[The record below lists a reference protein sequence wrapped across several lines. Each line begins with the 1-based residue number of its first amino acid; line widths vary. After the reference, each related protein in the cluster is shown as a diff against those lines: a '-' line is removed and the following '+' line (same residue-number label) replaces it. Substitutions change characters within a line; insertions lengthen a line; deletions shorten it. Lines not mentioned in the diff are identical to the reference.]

1 MHALEILLDAIAK
14 CELRLENT
22 NYLALPEE
30 PPLYVPPTFHYVE
43 DCYTLESDAV
53 FIQAPAAVGKSM
65 TAKYISATKDAPI
78 LDLATVPVGANSLR
92 GMIGNDAAIEAFR
105 KGNLPIIVDAMDEG
119 RLISGEQSFEQFIV
133 STGKLLA
140 EQPRSTDRARKRPKI
155 IFFGRPESADFAT
168 LAIQLDEDNLS
179 LCKIE
184 LDYFGQVSAV
194 KLIDKYAREEI
205 DNRSDLSVD
214 RKESKK
220 KLLNGIP
227 MNNLKDSYFDAIASA
242 LGLSS
247 ENLWTDKT
255 GQSFAGYAPVLST
268 LAIMIGRSDNPLTDR
283 QELEHGAAGSA
294 WDVVSKVLTLVMKRE
309 QSKLQR
315 ELANNVHNLSSNAYS
330 EEEQLSCLAQLILNA
345 QIQFS
350 GNFQFE
356 RNTDEQRY
364 LEAVSVSLRE
374 HPFVR
379 GGKAAN
385 DVLGAAIAAHAISTG
400 SVSGYPSIGGL
411 SRQPFIWRHLI
422 TRELSAGLLIDGHT
436 LGYLLNSFFSDP
448 LIDPNIK
455 VEIRDNDEGGVSVR
469 FIADDVPSVT
479 HNVRLVTDITLD
491 VTTPVTL
498 VQRARNCDIEIADK
512 LIVDGPGFMFSETN
526 RIICG
531 ELELRPGTIWVHD
544 KLTVVAREPHLEEPI
559 RFFKDERAYI
569 SLSQNF
575 DPTRWPNHDVDRWIG
590 PIQEDEDDL
599 LVEEGVRDFI
609 NYLGRLPN
617 RSVVLSTEYRLS
629 RNERGQQWIRVYN
642 NALPYSRRLIRQ
654 MVELGI
660 ARKASIQSAGT
671 PLVRI
676 TFNDVDWDLLTEAF
690 SGKNNTYSE
699 LYNAIYRL

>member
-14 CELRLENT
+14 CELPLENT

-78 LDLATVPVGANSLR
+78 LDLATVPVGTDSLR

-119 RLISGEQSFEQFIV
+119 RLISGEQSFEQFIA
-133 STGKLLA
+133 STGRLLA

-155 IFFGRPESADFAT
+155 IFFGRPESADFAN

-184 LDYFGQVSAV
+184 LDYFGQDSAV
-194 KLIDKYAREEI
+194 ELIDKYAREGI
-205 DNRSDLSVD
+205 DNRSDLTVD
-214 RKESKK
+214 EKERRKNR
-220 KLLNGIP
+220 LNGIP

-242 LGLSS
+242 LELSNG
-247 ENLWTDKT
+247 NLWTDKT
-255 GQSFAGYAPVLST
+255 GQSFAGYAPVLPT
-268 LAIMIGRSDNPLTDR
+268 LAIMIARSDNPHTDR
-283 QELEHGAAGSA
+283 QELERGDAGSA
-294 WDVVSKVLTLVMKRE
+294 WDVVSNVLALVMKRE

-315 ELANNVHNLSSNAYS
+315 QLANDVHNLSSNAYS
-330 EEEQLSCLAQLILNA
+330 EKEQLSYLAQLIQGN

-356 RNTDEQRY
+356 RNADKKRYIEQ
-364 LEAVSVSLRE
+364 VSGFLNE

-379 GGKAAN
+379 DRKAAN
-385 DVLGAAIAAHAISTG
+385 DVLGSAIAAHAISTG
-400 SVSGYPSIGGL
+400 TMSGYPSIRRL
-411 SRQPFIWRHLI
+411 SRQPFIWRHL
-422 TRELSAGLLIDGHT
+422 TRGLSPVLLIDGHT

-455 VEIRDNDEGGVSVR
+455 VEMRDNDEGGVSVR
-469 FIADDVPSVT
+469 FVADDVRSVT
-479 HNVRLVTDITLD
+479 DNVRLVTDITLD

-512 LIVDGPGFMFSETN
+512 LIVDGPGFVFSETN

-531 ELELRPGTIWVHD
+531 ELELRRGTIWVHGE
-544 KLTVVAREPHLEEPI
+544 LTVVAREPRIEEPI
-559 RFFKDERAYI
+559 RFSKGGRARI
-569 SLSQNF
+569 SLSRNF
-575 DPTRWPNHDVDRWIG
+575 SSTRWPEQDVDRWIDSA
-590 PIQEDEDDL
+590 QEDDL
-599 LVEEGVRDFI
+599 VEDSVWDFI
-609 NYLGRLPN
+609 DYLGHQSN
-617 RSVVLSTEYRLS
+617 RVVVLSRDYDLS
-629 RNERGQQWIRVYN
+629 RNERNQQWIRVYKS
-642 NALPYSRRLIRQ
+642 ALPHSKRF
-654 MVELGI
+654 MKKVVDFGM
-660 ARKASIQSAGT
+660 AKAVPVSAGVVT
-671 PLVRI
+671 PIVRI

-690 SGKNNTYSE
+690 SGQNNTYSE
-699 LYNAIYRL
+699 LYNAVYRLND